1 MCQVI
6 SYNLDHSDKAWDSNP
21 SKVLV
26 HHSSKQNIYI
36 YIYQQQMGEI
46 EKDSQTRF
54 DHSLQHGEANLKEI
68 VLNEYT
74 EEIASWS

>member
-1 MCQVI
+1 
-6 SYNLDHSDKAWDSNP
+6 
-21 SKVLV
+21 
-26 HHSSKQNIYI
+26 
-36 YIYQQQMGEI
+36 MGEI